1 MHWLPEN
8 ALKFS
13 KIIEFCF
20 VFDQISLKILPTTD
34 SRNSNNRRIMQT
46 TNSKMREFC
55 PRSETCKNFTAQLP
69 VVAKLHSFKV
79 SKQNVTFLVTCVMI
93 LTKFDV
99 WVVRSRTPPP
109 GWDFD
114 QFLFFR
120 RFFRFLGRLGMRYG
134 PARFLAVKIAKVLF
148 QPPNGADQQS
158 Y

>member
-69 VVAKLHSFKV
+69 VAAKLHSFKV

-114 QFLFFR
+114 QFLFFCIHAPSR
-120 RFFRFLGRLGMRYG
+120 NSLVLRPQTELGGLSVHRLLVCDHTG
-134 PARFLAVKIAKVLF
+134 
-148 QPPNGADQQS
+148 S
-158 Y
+158 